1 MNWNRKLIKLPP
13 APKKTNFTKWFVSLI
28 IVFVFSSLIL
38 YFENKYN
45 YLEVFYINPWVVI
58 AFPVSVL
65 FFCFLIIIFKF
76 MNENS
81 KHNFLIIEKTLSDEQ
96 WESWGDRGL
105 GVLAHYT
112 LLPDRVTAS
121 FVVSE
126 NSDDYESFNGLV
138 RKIDYINE
146 NVFESYLSFLLGLSK
161 STLSEIK
168 SDTLIDVFIFTDN
181 NDSKTAASIF
191 EKAWET
197 ISDNSLKL
205 SSVSVFDQFNSD
217 TMGSW
222 LSDGGES
229 LKLILVEQVNGG
241 DEYSD
246 GLSIFLMATDDV
258 CEKFKLDCIG
268 EIKRPCLLPANFTD
282 KELDGFFETQKVSN
296 ICESIIISDVKTHSV
311 VPELLTYSFAN
322 NMKLSTEYLYVLEQF
337 MGLTGPF
344 STWFAV
350 GFALDIAVS
359 SDQPRVLLARQPEG
373 VLIGTIT
380 TWKNND

>member
-13 APKKTNFTKWFVSLI
+13 APKKPNFTKWFVSLI

-45 YLEVFYINPWVVI
+45 YLDGFYLNPWVVI
-58 AFPVSVL
+58 VLPVSVL

-76 MNENS
+76 FNESS
-81 KHNFLIIEKTLSDEQ
+81 KYNFLIIEKTLSDEQ
-96 WESWGDRGL
+96 WENWGDRGL

-112 LLPDRVTAS
+112 LLPDKVTAS
-121 FVVSE
+121 FVASE

-146 NVFESYLSFLLGLSK
+146 DVFESSLSFLLGLSK

-168 SDTLIDVFIFTDN
+168 FDTLIDVFIFTDN

-191 EKAWET
+191 KKAWET

-205 SSVSVFDQFNSD
+205 SSVSVFDQFYSD
-217 TMGSW
+217 TICSW

-296 ICESIIISDVKTHSV
+296 ICENIIISDVKTHSV

-359 SDQPRVLLARQPEG
+359 SDQPGVLLARQPEG

>member
-13 APKKTNFTKWFVSLI
+13 APKKPNFTKWFVSLI

-58 AFPVSVL
+58 DLPVSVL

-112 LLPDRVTAS
+112 LLPDKVTAS
-121 FVVSE
+121 FVASE

-146 NVFESYLSFLLGLSK
+146 DVFESYLGFLLGLSK

-168 SDTLIDVFIFTDN
+168 SDMLIDVFIFTDN
-181 NDSKTAASIF
+181 NDSKTASTIL

-197 ISDNSLKL
+197 INGNSIKL

-229 LKLILVEQVNGG
+229 LKLVLV
-241 DEYSD
+241 
-246 GLSIFLMATDDV
+246 
-258 CEKFKLDCIG
+258 
-268 EIKRPCLLPANFTD
+268 
-282 KELDGFFETQKVSN
+282 
-296 ICESIIISDVKTHSV
+296 
-311 VPELLTYSFAN
+311 
-322 NMKLSTEYLYVLEQF
+322 
-337 MGLTGPF
+337 
-344 STWFAV
+344 
-350 GFALDIAVS
+350 
-359 SDQPRVLLARQPEG
+359 
-373 VLIGTIT
+373 
-380 TWKNND
+380 